1 MLKVHLGSLMFA
13 LIFGLTFM
21 FSKVVLDAITPMA
34 LIAYR
39 FLWAI
44 IGMETL
50 RRLKIIRIRFDR
62 RFIKPVV
69 TVIIFQPIL
78 YFLFEIYGLNLI
90 ASAEAGMMIAL
101 IPVFVAIFS
110 ALILKESPSLIQ
122 VGFILLSVA
131 GILLIQLADLRG
143 GNLLGFGL
151 MLLAAMSAS
160 AFNIASRSA
169 SKVLNPAEITYF
181 MMLTGALTFNSFY
194 VSQLILENRLADYFL
209 NLTLSTVLWPLLYL
223 GFIASIGGF
232 FLVNFALKHLPA
244 HVSSIYANL
253 ATVVSLIAGAIVL
266 DEVLVLNQYIGSIMI
281 LIGVY
286 GTVFYGRRPKRAVIN
301 GRLSSDGRH

>member
-13 LIFGLTFM
+13 MIFGLTFM
-21 FSKVVLDAITPMA
+21 FSKVVLAAITPMA

-50 RRLKIIRIRFDR
+50 RRLRLITIRFDR
-62 RFIKPVV
+62 RFIKPIFYVV
-69 TVIIFQPIL
+69 LFQPIL

-110 ALILKESPSLIQ
+110 ALILNERPTKAQ
-122 VGFILLSVA
+122 VGFIVLSVS
-131 GILLIQLADLRG
+131 GILLIQLADLQG

-151 MLLAAMSAS
+151 MLLAVMSAS

-169 SKVLNPAEITYF
+169 SKILNPAEITYF
-181 MMLTGALTFNSFY
+181 MMLTGALTFNLFY
-194 VSQLILENRLADYFL
+194 LVQLTIENRLADYVL
-209 NLTLSTVLWPLLYL
+209 NLTLPEVVFPLLYL
-223 GFIASIGGF
+223 GLVASIGGF

-266 DEVLVLNQYIGSIMI
+266 GEVLVLNQYIGSVMI

-286 GTVFYGRRPKRAVIN
+286 GTVYYGRKKSNEVIN
-301 GRLSSDGRH
+301 GRL

>member
-13 LIFGLTFM
+13 MIFGLTFM
-21 FSKVVLDAITPMA
+21 FSKVVLAEITPMA

-50 RRLKIIRIRFDR
+50 RRLRLITIRFDR
-62 RFIKPVV
+62 RFIKPIFYVV
-69 TVIIFQPIL
+69 LFQPIL

-110 ALILKESPSLIQ
+110 ALILNERPTKAQ
-122 VGFILLSVA
+122 VGFIVLSVS
-131 GILLIQLADLRG
+131 GILLIQLADLQG

-151 MLLAAMSAS
+151 MLLAVMSAS

-169 SKVLNPAEITYF
+169 SKILNPAEITYF
-181 MMLTGALTFNSFY
+181 MMLTGALTFNLFY
-194 VSQLILENRLADYFL
+194 LVQLTIENRLADYVL
-209 NLTLSTVLWPLLYL
+209 NLTLPEVVFPLLYL
-223 GFIASIGGF
+223 GLVASIGGF

-266 DEVLVLNQYIGSIMI
+266 GEVLVLNQYIGSVMI

-286 GTVFYGRRPKRAVIN
+286 GTVYYGRKKSNEVIN
-301 GRLSSDGRH
+301 GRL

>member
-21 FSKVVLDAITPMA
+21 FSKVVLAEITPMA

-44 IGMETL
+44 LGMETL
-50 RRLKIIRIRFDR
+50 RRFRIITIRFDK
-62 RFIKPVV
+62 RFIKPIFYVV
-69 TVIIFQPIL
+69 LFQPIL

-110 ALILKESPSLIQ
+110 ALILNERPTKAQ
-122 VGFILLSVA
+122 VFFIGLSVS
-131 GILLIQLADLRG
+131 GILLIQLADLQG

-151 MLLAAMSAS
+151 MLLAVMSAS

-181 MMLTGALTFNSFY
+181 MMLTGAITFNLFY
-194 VSQLILENRLADYFL
+194 LVQLTIENRLADYLL
-209 NLTLSTVLWPLLYL
+209 NLTLPTVVFPLLYL
-223 GFIASIGGF
+223 GLVASIGGF

-266 DEVLVLNQYIGSIMI
+266 GEVLGLNQYIGSVMI

-286 GTVFYGRRPKRAVIN
+286 GTVYYGRKKSNEVIN
-301 GRLSSDGRH
+301 GRL

>member
-13 LIFGLTFM
+13 MIFGLTFM
-21 FSKVVLDAITPMA
+21 FSKVVLAEITPMA

-50 RRLKIIRIRFDR
+50 RRLRLITIRFDR
-62 RFIKPVV
+62 RFIKPIFYVV
-69 TVIIFQPIL
+69 LFQPIL

-110 ALILKESPSLIQ
+110 ALILNERPTKAQ
-122 VGFILLSVA
+122 VGFIVLSVS
-131 GILLIQLADLRG
+131 GILLIQLADLQG

-151 MLLAAMSAS
+151 MLLAVMSAS

-181 MMLTGALTFNSFY
+181 MMLTGALTFNLFY
-194 VSQLILENRLADYFL
+194 LVQLTIENRLADYVL
-209 NLTLSTVLWPLLYL
+209 NLTLPEVVFPLLYL
-223 GFIASIGGF
+223 GLVASIGGF

-266 DEVLVLNQYIGSIMI
+266 GEVLVLNQYIGSVMI

-286 GTVFYGRRPKRAVIN
+286 GTVYYGRKKSNEVIN
-301 GRLSSDGRH
+301 GRL

>member
-13 LIFGLTFM
+13 MIFGLTFM
-21 FSKVVLDAITPMA
+21 FSKVVLAAITPMA

-50 RRLKIIRIRFDR
+50 RRLRLITIRFDR
-62 RFIKPVV
+62 RFIKPIFYVV
-69 TVIIFQPIL
+69 LFQPIL

-110 ALILKESPSLIQ
+110 ALILNERPTKAQ
-122 VGFILLSVA
+122 VGFIVLSVS
-131 GILLIQLADLRG
+131 GILLIQLADLQG

-151 MLLAAMSAS
+151 MLLAVMSAS

-169 SKVLNPAEITYF
+169 SKILNPAEITYF
-181 MMLTGALTFNSFY
+181 MMLTGALTFNLFY
-194 VSQLILENRLADYFL
+194 LVQLTIENRLADYVL
-209 NLTLSTVLWPLLYL
+209 NLTLPEVIFPLLYL
-223 GFIASIGGF
+223 GLVASIGGF

-266 DEVLVLNQYIGSIMI
+266 GEVLVLNQYIGSVMI

-286 GTVFYGRRPKRAVIN
+286 GTVYYGRKKSNEVIN
-301 GRLSSDGRH
+301 GRL

>member
-13 LIFGLTFM
+13 MIFGLTFM
-21 FSKVVLDAITPMA
+21 FSKVVLAAITPMA

-50 RRLKIIRIRFDR
+50 RRLRLITIRFDR
-62 RFIKPVV
+62 RFIKPIFYVV
-69 TVIIFQPIL
+69 LFQPIL

-110 ALILKESPSLIQ
+110 ALILNERPTKAQI
-122 VGFILLSVA
+122 GFIALSVF
-131 GILLIQLADLRG
+131 GILLIQLADLQG

-151 MLLAAMSAS
+151 MLLAVMSAS

-181 MMLTGALTFNSFY
+181 MMLTGALTFNLFY
-194 VSQLILENRLADYFL
+194 LVQLTIENRLADYVI
-209 NLTLSTVLWPLLYL
+209 NLTLPEVVFPLLYL
-223 GFIASIGGF
+223 GLVASIGGF

-266 DEVLVLNQYIGSIMI
+266 GEVLVLNQYIGSVMI

-286 GTVFYGRRPKRAVIN
+286 GTVYYGRKKSNEVIN
-301 GRLSSDGRH
+301 GRL

>member
-13 LIFGLTFM
+13 MIFGLTFM
-21 FSKVVLDAITPMA
+21 FSKVVLAAITPMA

-50 RRLKIIRIRFDR
+50 RRLRLITIRFDR
-62 RFIKPVV
+62 RFIKPIFYVV
-69 TVIIFQPIL
+69 LFQPIL

-110 ALILKESPSLIQ
+110 ALILNERPTKAQ
-122 VGFILLSVA
+122 VGFIVLSVS
-131 GILLIQLADLRG
+131 GILLIQLADLQG

-151 MLLAAMSAS
+151 MLLAVMSAS

-181 MMLTGALTFNSFY
+181 MMLTGALTFNLFY
-194 VSQLILENRLADYFL
+194 LVQLTIENRLADYVL
-209 NLTLSTVLWPLLYL
+209 NLTLPEVVFPLLYL
-223 GFIASIGGF
+223 GLVASIGGF

-266 DEVLVLNQYIGSIMI
+266 GEVLVLNQYIGSVMI

-286 GTVFYGRRPKRAVIN
+286 GTVYYGRKKSNEVIN
-301 GRLSSDGRH
+301 GRL

>member
-13 LIFGLTFM
+13 MIFGLTFM
-21 FSKVVLDAITPMA
+21 FSKVVLAEITPMA

-50 RRLKIIRIRFDR
+50 RRLRIISIRFDR
-62 RFIKPVV
+62 RFIKPIFYVV
-69 TVIIFQPIL
+69 LFQPIL

-110 ALILKESPSLIQ
+110 ALILNERPTRAQI
-122 VGFILLSVA
+122 GFIGLSVS
-131 GILLIQLADLRG
+131 GILLIQLSDLQG
-143 GNLLGFGL
+143 GSLLGFGL
-151 MLLAAMSAS
+151 MLLAVMSAS

-169 SKVLNPAEITYF
+169 SKQLNPAEITYF
-181 MMLTGALTFNSFY
+181 MMLSGALTFNLFY
-194 VSQLILENRLADYFL
+194 LIQLTIENRLADYVL
-209 NLTLSTVLWPLLYL
+209 NLTLPAVVFPLLYL
-223 GFIASIGGF
+223 GWVASIGGF

-253 ATVVSLIAGAIVL
+253 ATVVSLIAGAVVL
-266 DEVLVLNQYIGSIMI
+266 GEVLVLNQYMGSVMI

-286 GTVFYGRRPKRAVIN
+286 GTVYFGRKKSNEVIN
-301 GRLSSDGRH
+301 GRL

>member
-21 FSKVVLDAITPMA
+21 FSKVVLAEITPMA

-44 IGMETL
+44 LGMETL
-50 RRLKIIRIRFDR
+50 RRFRIITIRFDK
-62 RFIKPVV
+62 RFIKPIFYVV
-69 TVIIFQPIL
+69 LFQPIL

-110 ALILKESPSLIQ
+110 ALILNERPTKAQI
-122 VGFILLSVA
+122 GFIGLSVS
-131 GILLIQLADLRG
+131 GILLIQLADLQG

-151 MLLAAMSAS
+151 MLLAVMSAS

-181 MMLTGALTFNSFY
+181 MMLTGAITFNLFY
-194 VSQLILENRLADYFL
+194 LVQLTIENRLADYLL
-209 NLTLSTVLWPLLYL
+209 NLTLPAVVFPLLYL
-223 GFIASIGGF
+223 GLVASIGGF

-266 DEVLVLNQYIGSIMI
+266 GEVLVLNQYIGSVMI

-286 GTVFYGRRPKRAVIN
+286 GTVYYGRKKSNEVIN
-301 GRLSSDGRH
+301 GRL

>member
-13 LIFGLTFM
+13 MIFGLTFM
-21 FSKVVLDAITPMA
+21 FSKVVLAEITPMA

-50 RRLKIIRIRFDR
+50 RRLRLITIRFDR
-62 RFIKPVV
+62 RFIKPIFYVV
-69 TVIIFQPIL
+69 LFQPIL

-110 ALILKESPSLIQ
+110 ALILNERPTKAQ
-122 VGFILLSVA
+122 VGFIVLSVS
-131 GILLIQLADLRG
+131 GILLIQLADLQG

-151 MLLAAMSAS
+151 MLLAVMSAS

-181 MMLTGALTFNSFY
+181 MMLTGALTFNLFY
-194 VSQLILENRLADYFL
+194 LVQLTIENRLADYVL
-209 NLTLSTVLWPLLYL
+209 NLTLPEVIFPLLYL
-223 GFIASIGGF
+223 GLVASIGGF

-266 DEVLVLNQYIGSIMI
+266 GEVLVLNQYIGSVMI

-286 GTVFYGRRPKRAVIN
+286 GTVYYGRKKSNEVIN
-301 GRLSSDGRH
+301 GRL

>member
-13 LIFGLTFM
+13 MIFGLTFM
-21 FSKVVLDAITPMA
+21 FSKVVLAEITPMA

-50 RRLKIIRIRFDR
+50 RRLRIISIRFDR
-62 RFIKPVV
+62 RFIKPIFYVV
-69 TVIIFQPIL
+69 LFQPIL

-110 ALILKESPSLIQ
+110 ALILNERPTRAQI
-122 VGFILLSVA
+122 GFIGLSVS
-131 GILLIQLADLRG
+131 GILLIQLSDLQG
-143 GNLLGFGL
+143 GSLLGFGL
-151 MLLAAMSAS
+151 MLLAVMSAS

-169 SKVLNPAEITYF
+169 SKQLNPAEITYF
-181 MMLTGALTFNSFY
+181 MMLSGALTFNLFY
-194 VSQLILENRLADYFL
+194 LIQLTIENRLADYVL
-209 NLTLSTVLWPLLYL
+209 NLTLPAVVFPLLYL
-223 GFIASIGGF
+223 GWVASIGGF

-253 ATVVSLIAGAIVL
+253 ATVVSLIAGAVVL
-266 DEVLVLNQYIGSIMI
+266 GEVLVLNQYMGSVMI

-286 GTVFYGRRPKRAVIN
+286 GTVYFGRRKSNEVIN
-301 GRLSSDGRH
+301 GRL

>member
-1 MLKVHLGSLMFA
+1 MFKVHLGSLMFA

-21 FSKVVLDAITPMA
+21 FSKVVLESITPMA

-44 IGMETL
+44 LGMETL
-50 RRLKIIRIRFDR
+50 RRLKVITIRFDK
-62 RFIKPVV
+62 RFIKPIFYVV
-69 TVIIFQPIL
+69 LFQPIL

-101 IPVFVAIFS
+101 IPVFVALFS
-110 ALILKESPSLIQ
+110 ALILNEKPTRAQ
-122 VGFILLSVA
+122 VGFIGLSVG
-131 GILLIQLADLRG
+131 GIVLIQASDLGG

-151 MLLAAMSAS
+151 MLLAVMSAA

-169 SKVLNPAEITYF
+169 SKELNPAEITYF
-181 MMLTGALTFNSFY
+181 MMLTGAITFNLFY
-194 VSQLILENRLADYFL
+194 LIELTAENRLSDYFL
-209 NLTLSTVLWPLLYL
+209 NLTLPTVIFPLLYL
-223 GFIASIGGF
+223 GLAASIGGF

-266 DEVLVLNQYIGSIMI
+266 GEVLVLNQYIGSIMI

-286 GTVFYGRRPKRAVIN
+286 GTVYFRKRSLA
-301 GRLSSDGRH
+301 

>member
-69 TVIIFQPIL
+69 TVILFQPIL

-110 ALILKESPSLIQ
+110 ALILNESPSLAQ

-151 MLLAAMSAS
+151 MLLAVMSAS

-194 VSQLILENRLADYFL
+194 LIQLVLENRLADYFL

-223 GFIASIGGF
+223 GFVASIGGF
-232 FLVNFALKHLPA
+232 FLVNYALKHLPA

-286 GTVFYGRRPKRAVIN
+286 GTVLYGRRPKRAVIN
-301 GRLSSDGRH
+301 GRL

>member
-13 LIFGLTFM
+13 MIFGLTFM
-21 FSKVVLDAITPMA
+21 FSKVVLAAITPMA

-50 RRLKIIRIRFDR
+50 RRLRLITIRFDR
-62 RFIKPVV
+62 RFIKPIFYVV
-69 TVIIFQPIL
+69 LFQPIL

-110 ALILKESPSLIQ
+110 ALILNERPTKAQI
-122 VGFILLSVA
+122 GFIGLSVS
-131 GILLIQLADLRG
+131 GILLIQLADLQG

-151 MLLAAMSAS
+151 MLLAVMSAS

-181 MMLTGALTFNSFY
+181 MMLTGALTFNLFY
-194 VSQLILENRLADYFL
+194 LVQLTIENRLADYVL
-209 NLTLSTVLWPLLYL
+209 NLTLPEVVFPLLYL
-223 GFIASIGGF
+223 GLVASIGGF

-266 DEVLVLNQYIGSIMI
+266 GEVLVLNQYIGSVMI

-286 GTVFYGRRPKRAVIN
+286 GTVYYGRKKSNEVIN
-301 GRLSSDGRH
+301 GRL

>member
-21 FSKVVLDAITPMA
+21 FSKVVLDSITPMA

-44 IGMETL
+44 LGMEVL
-50 RRLKIIRIRFDR
+50 RRINVIRIRFDR
-62 RFIKPVV
+62 RFIKPIFYVV
-69 TVIIFQPIL
+69 LFQPIL
-78 YFLFEIYGLNLI
+78 YFLFEIYGLDLL

-110 ALILKESPSLIQ
+110 ALILNERPTKPQ
-122 VGFILLSVA
+122 VLFILLSVA
-131 GILLIQLADLRG
+131 GIFLIQLSDLQG
-143 GNLLGFGL
+143 GHLLGIGL
-151 MLLAAMSAS
+151 MLLAVMSAS

-181 MMLTGALTFNSFY
+181 MMLTGAITFNLFY
-194 VSQLILENRLADYFL
+194 GLQLVAEGRLTDYFL
-209 NLTLSTVLWPLLYL
+209 NLTLPAVVLPLLYL
-223 GFIASIGGF
+223 GLIASIGGF

-253 ATVVSLIAGAIVL
+253 ATVVSLIAGAVVL
-266 DEVLVLNQYIGSIMI
+266 GEVLVLNQYIGSIMI

-286 GTVFYGRRPKRAVIN
+286 GTVYFRRKETYEVIN
-301 GRLSSDGRH
+301 GRL